1 VLANACRLPGRS
13 MGPHHG
19 DARGPVVLLVRY
31 LLK

>member
-1 VLANACRLPGRS
+1 MRANACRLPGRS

-19 DARGPVVLLVRY
+19 DARGPVGLLDGY